1 MKDIWIK
8 FGCFLTGHNY
18 TIIKNSSEAS
28 AKTVKKYLSALL
40 IISTIWGFIGFAFT
54 QRYLHGN
61 TLVSSIGALVMIF
74 IIIQIERQIILSLR
88 RNLFAM
94 IFRIL
99 IGVVMAIIG
108 SVILDQVI
116 FKEDVE
122 KEKITNIQKEVN
134 KIMPE
139 KTLELSN
146 QILQLDSE
154 IVKKENERTSILM
167 EISKKPMISAPT
179 SINEYKRDSVTKK
192 LILTGRQV
200 SIQNTLNPKAEL
212 IPQVDKILKNLRDQ
226 KIKKENDKLNIQ
238 QLLENDIKSKV
249 GFLNELKTLFDI
261 LLSSP
266 IAMFVWILL
275 FLFFFM
281 IELFIIINKWG
292 DKENDYDKTIMH
304 QMDVRIKMLDK
315 LSEKE

>member
-1 MKDIWIK
+1 MKDLWIK

-18 TIIKNSSEAS
+18 SILKNSSEAS

-61 TLVSSIGALVMIF
+61 ALISTVGALVMVF
-74 IIIQIERQIILSLR
+74 IIIQIERQIILSLK
-88 RNLFAM
+88 RNPFAM
-94 IFRIL
+94 LFRVL
-99 IGVVMAIIG
+99 IGIVMAIIG

-139 KTLELSN
+139 KTLELTN
-146 QILQLDSE
+146 QIKQIDND
-154 IVKKENERTSILM
+154 IAVKENERTELLM
-167 EISKKPMISAPT
+167 QISKRPMISAPT
-179 SINEYKRDSVTKK
+179 SMNEYKKDSLTKK
-192 LILTGRQV
+192 MVLVGQKV
-200 SIQNTLNPKAEL
+200 NIQSTVNPKAEL
-212 IPQVDKILKNLRDQ
+212 IPPLDLLLKNLRDQ

-238 QLLENDIKSKV
+238 QILENDIKSKV

-261 LLSSP
+261 LLSSS
-266 IAMFVWILL
+266 IAMFVWVLL
-275 FLFFFM
+275 FAFFFM
-281 IELFIIINKWG
+281 IELFIIINKWF
-292 DKENDYDKTIMH
+292 DTENDYDKTIMH

-315 LSEKE
+315 LSE

>member
-1 MKDIWIK
+1 MKDLWIK

-40 IISTIWGFIGFAFT
+40 IISTIWGFIGFAFAR
-54 QRYLHGN
+54 RYLHGDIG
-61 TLVSSIGALVMIF
+61 VSSIGALVMIF

-88 RNLFAM
+88 KNLFAM
-94 IFRIL
+94 LFRIL

-139 KTLELSN
+139 KTLELTS
-146 QILQLDSE
+146 QIKQLDND
-154 IVKKENERTSILM
+154 IAVKENERTALLL
-167 EISKKPMISAPT
+167 ELSKRPMITAPT
-179 SINEYKRDSVTKK
+179 SINDYKKDSLTKK
-192 LILTGRQV
+192 MVLVGKKV
-200 SIQNTLNPKAEL
+200 SIQSAINPKTDL
-212 IPQVDKILKNLRDQ
+212 LPQLDILLKNLRDQ

-238 QLLENDIKSKV
+238 QLLETDIKSKV
-249 GFLNELKTLFDI
+249 GFLNELKTLFSI

-275 FLFFFM
+275 FMFFFM

-292 DKENDYDKTIMH
+292 DTENDYDKTVMH
-304 QMDVRIKMLDK
+304 QMNVRIKMLDK
-315 LSEKE
+315 LAE

>member
-1 MKDIWIK
+1 MKDLWIK

-18 TIIKNSSEAS
+18 ILIKNSSEAS

-40 IISTIWGFIGFAFT
+40 IISTIWGFIGFAFAR
-54 QRYLHGN
+54 RYLHGDIG
-61 TLVSSIGALVMIF
+61 VSSIGALVMIF

-94 IFRIL
+94 LFRIL

-146 QILQLDSE
+146 QIKQLDND
-154 IVKKENERTSILM
+154 IAVKENERTALLL
-167 EISKKPMISAPT
+167 ELSKRPMITAPT
-179 SINEYKRDSVTKK
+179 SINDYKKDSLTKK
-192 LILTGRQV
+192 MVLVGKKV
-200 SIQNTLNPKAEL
+200 SIQSAINPKTDL
-212 IPQVDKILKNLRDQ
+212 LPQLDIILKNLRDQ

-238 QLLENDIKSKV
+238 QLLETDIKSKV
-249 GFLNELKTLFDI
+249 GFLNELKTLFSI

-275 FLFFFM
+275 FMFFFM

-292 DKENDYDKTIMH
+292 DTENDYDKTIMH

-315 LSEKE
+315 LAE